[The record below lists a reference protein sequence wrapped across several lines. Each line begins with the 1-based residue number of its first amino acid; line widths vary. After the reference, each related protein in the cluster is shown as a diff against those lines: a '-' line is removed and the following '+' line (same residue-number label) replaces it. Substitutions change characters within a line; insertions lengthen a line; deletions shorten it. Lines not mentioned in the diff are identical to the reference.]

1 MLYLLCLKLMRTISL
16 LHSNKI
22 SNRSLLNR
30 YNLLNSPL
38 KLLLMVPKRTRKML
52 KSKRLACKHLKAS
65 ILLTKFVAQH
75 KMISH
80 SFNLLR
86 FPISNQVH
94 YKIWVKFLP
103 PDPKVLTLLQLLSVE
118 SRILS
123 LSNPQS
129 NRPFHLSVP
138 SSPCFLPSN
147 QSQHPSQLSLRT
159 S

>member
-1 MLYLLCLKLMRTISL
+1 MRTISL

-38 KLLLMVPKRTRKML
+38 KLLLMGPKRTRKML

-80 SFNLLR
+80 SFNLLQ
-86 FPISNQVH
+86 FPISNQVP

-129 NRPFHLSVP
+129 NRLFHLSVP

>member
-1 MLYLLCLKLMRTISL
+1 MRTISL

-65 ILLTKFVAQH
+65 ILLTKSVGRH

-118 SRILS
+118 SRIPS
-123 LSNPQS
+123 LSNPQFS
-129 NRPFHLSVP
+129 RLFHLSVP
-138 SSPCFLPSN
+138 SSHFSLSRKR
-147 QSQHPSQLSLRT
+147 SQHPSQQLLRT
-159 S
+159 